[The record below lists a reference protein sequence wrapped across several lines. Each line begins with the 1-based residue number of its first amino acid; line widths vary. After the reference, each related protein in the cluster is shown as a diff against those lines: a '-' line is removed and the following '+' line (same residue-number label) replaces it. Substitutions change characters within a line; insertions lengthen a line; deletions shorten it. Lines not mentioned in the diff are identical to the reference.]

1 MVDIGFGIGVDSDAG
16 PATTLSEPRASLD
29 SSRWCASPRENASLM
44 DLLGT
49 SINAAVVA
57 VVGALL
63 AWLARGRFDALDRR
77 IDRLETRLVGTET
90 RLDGRIE
97 GMETGLDGR
106 FDRMESRIDGVES
119 RLGSRIDGVESRL
132 GSSIDGLE
140 SRFDGV
146 ESRFDGRFD
155 ALQSSMDAMRSD
167 LTQVAL
173 AVGVRPRAQND

>member
-1 MVDIGFGIGVDSDAG
+1 
-16 PATTLSEPRASLD
+16 
-29 SSRWCASPRENASLM
+29 M

-63 AWLARGRFDALDRR
+63 AWLARGRFDALERR

-90 RLDGRIE
+90 RLDGRI
-97 GMETGLDGR
+97 
-106 FDRMESRIDGVES
+106 DGVES
-119 RLGSRIDGVESRL
+119 RIGSRIDGL
-132 GSSIDGLE
+132 
-140 SRFDGV
+140 

>member
-1 MVDIGFGIGVDSDAG
+1 MADIGFGIGVDSDAG
-16 PATTLSEPRASLD
+16 AGDD
-29 SSRWCASPRENASLM
+29 SVGAACYRRWCRWCASPRENARLM

-77 IDRLETRLVGTET
+77 VDRLETRLVGTET
-90 RLDGRIE
+90 RLDGRIH
-97 GMETGLDGR
+97 GMDARLDGW

-119 RLGSRIDGVESRL
+119 RLGSRIDGLESRF
-132 GSSIDGLE
+132 DGLE
-140 SRFDGV
+140 SRFDG
-146 ESRFDGRFD
+146 RFG

>member
-1 MVDIGFGIGVDSDAG
+1 
-16 PATTLSEPRASLD
+16 
-29 SSRWCASPRENASLM
+29 M

-57 VVGALL
+57 CCRSVFWHGSPGA
-63 AWLARGRFDALDRR
+63 ASTRLDRR

-90 RLDGRIE
+90 RISNSG
-97 GMETGLDGR
+97 
-106 FDRMESRIDGVES
+106 RIDGWSLTDDGLDS
-119 RLGSRIDGVESRL
+119 RLGSRIDGLDSRF
-132 GSSIDGLE
+132 DRLE
-140 SRFDGV
+140 SRFD
-146 ESRFDGRFD
+146 RRFD